1 MPHAHDR
8 FVPAAPRG
16 VSPHRARP
24 GARTLAHRAPSLAAL
39 VALALSGCDLPCD
52 DDCSDRRPRPIQGA
66 PADFMAPTGD
76 AAYVVSPPEACGDDL
91 AFLPTWTHWVDI
103 EGTGTRPLTTAT
115 ADAGPDAADRGAFV
129 SVLFASLRNAGHPVN
144 EAGVGLSCGHPGG
157 VPFVT
162 TDDWHATGA
171 IARAI
176 GDAMAA
182 DDIGALVELRVGQE
196 VILCPQVACGW

>member
-1 MPHAHDR
+1 MPR
-8 FVPAAPRG
+8 LTRPVAP
-16 VSPHRARP
+16 
-24 GARTLAHRAPSLAAL
+24 LAPTSRAPAPLALLAAL
-39 VALALSGCDLPCD
+39 TLPLALPGCDLPCD

-76 AAYVVSPPEACGDDL
+76 AAFAVSAPAACGDDL
-91 AFLPTWTHWVDI
+91 VFVPTWTHWVDI
-103 EGTGTRPLTTAT
+103 RGTGTHPLTA
-115 ADAGPDAADRGAFV
+115 AGDAGPTAADPGAFV
-129 SVLFASLRNAGHPVN
+129 SGLFTSLRDAGHPVN

-157 VPFVT
+157 VPFLT
-162 TDDWHATGA
+162 TDDWHAAGA

-182 DDIGALVELRVGQE
+182 DDIGGLVELRVGQE